1 MLIWSLPG
9 VFYANMER
17 LGRVHANIQ
26 LVGVAYADLHY
37 MGVVYGNFLAE
48 GVAYANTQLVG
59 VAMLICRH
67 VGVVHANERPSRRR
81 RCGSEAPARGAVP
94 ILMPAQSGRGLC

>member
-9 VFYANMER
+9 VFYANVER

-59 VAMLICRH
+59 V
-67 VGVVHANERPSRRR
+67 VYANDRPSRRR